1 MDKIIELKDIHK
13 YYNML
18 GFTVKALDGVDITIR
33 RGEFIALVGPSGS
46 GKSTLMNVIGCLDI
60 PTRGEYWLNGED
72 VSHLSDSRLAEIRSS
87 TLGFVFQSF
96 NLMSNLNALDN
107 VALPGKYQK
116 MCSRE
121 CKDKAKTA
129 IEKVGLLDRAKHLPK
144 ELSGGQQ
151 QRIAFARALLCNPQI
166 LLADEPTGNLDSKTG
181 KEILELICELNK
193 QGMTI
198 ILVTHDNNVADV
210 ATRKI
215 ELFDGKIIRDEKKDG
230 AA

>member
-33 RGEFIALVGPSGS
+33 KGEFIALVGPSGS

-60 PTRGEYWLNGED
+60 PTSGEYWLNGED

-116 MCSRE
+116 MSSRE
-121 CKDKAKTA
+121 CKDKAKNA

-198 ILVTHDNNVADV
+198 ILVTHDNKVADV

>member
-1 MDKIIELKDIHK
+1 MKELIVLKNIQK
-13 YYNML
+13 YYKMP
-18 GFTVKALDGVDITIR
+18 GFIVKALDGVDLTINN
-33 RGEFIALVGPSGS
+33 GEFVALVGPSGS
-46 GKSTLMNVIGCLDI
+46 GKSTLMNVLGCLDI
-60 PTRGEYWLNGED
+60 PTSGEYILDGKD
-72 VSHLSDSRLAEIRSS
+72 ISHLPDGKLAELRNN

-96 NLMSNLNALDN
+96 NLMSNLSALEN

-116 MCSRE
+116 LSSKESR
-121 CKDKAKTA
+121 KRAGAA
-129 IEKVGLLDRAKHLPK
+129 IDMVGLQNRAKHLPK

-151 QRIAFARALLCNPQI
+151 QRIAFARALLCKPRI

-181 KEILELICELNK
+181 KEILKLICDLNK

-198 ILVTHDNNVADV
+198 ILVTHDNNVADI

-215 ELFDGKIIRDEKKDG
+215 ELFDGKIIRDDMKDG